1 MEEPMKDAA
10 VLPPRPLHANAY
22 PKDGFSLVVDGRFKQ
37 HFVTMD
43 DAQKAA
49 LGLKTRYPALQIMIR
64 DAITAE
70 RVPVQLPETT

>member
-1 MEEPMKDAA
+1 MKEPAKDAA

-49 LGLKTRYPALQIMIR
+49 VALKTKFPSLQIAVR
-64 DAITAE
+64 DAVTTE
-70 RVPVQLPETT
+70 RMAVNLPE